1 MEIDGKSW
9 RILENLQSDARLSLT
24 ELARAVELSVPA
36 VSERLKRL
44 EEAGVIQGYHARV
57 AAEKVG
63 YSLAAIVGITVPQ
76 PYKQTLLAL
85 LASMPEVR
93 ECHHVTGEDSY
104 LFRLV
109 ARDVAHLEALVA
121 RVNHLGETRT
131 SIILSTPLTE
141 RPLLPPR

>member
-9 RILENLQSDARLSLT
+9 RILECLQAEARLSLT

-44 EEAGVIQGYHARV
+44 EEAGVIKGYHARV
-57 AAEKVG
+57 ATEKVG
-63 YSLAAIVGITVPQ
+63 YTLCAIVGITVPQ
-76 PYKQTLLAL
+76 PYKQTLLDVLTA
-85 LASMPEVR
+85 MPEVT
-93 ECHHVTGEDSY
+93 ECHHVTGADSY

-131 SIILSTPLTE
+131 SIILSTPLAE